1 MSSPQFSAEVNAI
14 SSNVGRGRKL
24 CKIVSIVERIF
35 SEVWLQNVRNRF
47 RRVQLKITTIKKAP
61 YKTVLISDVERNVS
75 KTLLNNVFKKSVP
88 SCSFAKNRIS
98 LGGERRHGQR
108 AAHGRRRERGGR
120 LPGRQGALPHQELER
135 PRFAPRASPDTLAV

>member
-1 MSSPQFSAEVNAI
+1 MQNCLYNWFLEVQLGPIGSPDFLRMYGCRMSE
-14 SSNVGRGRKL
+14 
-24 CKIVSIVERIF
+24 KI
-35 SEVWLQNVRNRF
+35 
-47 RRVQLKITTIKKAP
+47 RRVPKITTIKKAFCIL
-61 YKTVLISDVERNVS
+61 VLILDVERNVS
-75 KTLLNNVFKKSVP
+75 KTLLNNVLKKSVP

-135 PRFAPRASPDTLAV
+135 PRFAPRANPDTLAV